1 MRDGYPAECTMPR
14 RQCPV
19 VLVQLHSL
27 DHFEWQKSPQ
37 KLQEADVQS
46 ISFETVPSQTP
57 PSLSACMLS
66 RFSHV
71 QLFVTQWTVALQ
83 APLSMRFSRQEYWS
97 WLPWSPGDL
106 PNPGI
111 EPVSLMSP
119 ALTGRFFTTGIT
131 WEVGQRHTFY
141 FFKKLTFEYIYDCF
155 SNLQFYLLFYFPLF
169 ALITFC
175 CFGKKFS

>member
-119 ALTGRFFTTGIT
+119 ALVGKFFTTSAT
-131 WEVGQRHTFY
+131 WEAPHPPLYTFKHTCT
-141 FFKKLTFEYIYDCF
+141 LIWT
-155 SNLQFYLLFYFPLF
+155 YL
-169 ALITFC
+169 
-175 CFGKKFS
+175 K